1 MDQTAQDPWVD
12 IAALEN
18 ETAQLLQFVSPQ
30 KNVGRNQKRD
40 GRGSQDTT
48 ASKRGADSKKR
59 PKADDSATPTKR
71 PLKKGRGVGGGAGDT
86 PNRVT
91 ALMAL
96 SQSTDSGLDRTKSLY
111 NAGGG
116 SSNSTTA
123 TPTRSAMGS
132 SGSSRVTVE
141 VLDDAGQDA
150 TPRDDVELKR
160 EKLRDQLLAAEAEQV
175 RLTQASEA
183 GYRTSHF
190 PQEKNRVARRDDT
203 FVPAPTVRIGD
214 VNREKSRLDRLE
226 ESARAKARASRNEA
240 DSRREFLQQDVA
252 ATKIQSLFRSAIG
265 RQKFDLVKRLKE
277 LVRTFTQIYALSSTI
292 YTPIYTYTP
301 YHIYALFVHCLGTH
315 PLVYVPFRIHALSY
329 ACPFLYPHP
338 LISTPSHFH
347 ALSYVGRD
355 GVGLDRGARPR
366 VRGHLVLQQAHRS
379 EPVGEARRA
388 RRATIQVRQRQET
401 AALLLGSCAPRYH
414 TTTHPPPALIMPAD
428 ITPCILL
435 LRLLLRGLRCY

>member
-1 MDQTAQDPWVD
+1 MDQIAQDPWVD

-30 KNVGRNQKRD
+30 KNGGRNQKRD
-40 GRGSQDTT
+40 GRGSQDTN
-48 ASKRGADSKKR
+48 ASKRGVDSKKR

-86 PNRVT
+86 PNRAT

-116 SSNSTTA
+116 NSATT
-123 TPTRSAMGS
+123 TPIRSTMGS

-150 TPRDDVELKR
+150 TPRDDIELKR

-175 RLTQASEA
+175 RLMQASES
-183 GYRTSHF
+183 GYRTSQF
-190 PQEKNRVARRDDT
+190 PQEKTRVARRDDT
-203 FVPAPTVRIGD
+203 FVHAPTVRIGD

-226 ESARAKARASRNEA
+226 DSARAMARTFLNEA
-240 DSRREFLQQDVA
+240 ESRREFLQQDVA

-277 LVRTFTQIYALSSTI
+277 LVCAIIY
-292 YTPIYTYTP
+292 
-301 YHIYALFVHCLGTH
+301 
-315 PLVYVPFRIHALSY
+315 R
-329 ACPFLYPHP
+329 
-338 LISTPSHFH
+338 
-347 ALSYVGRD
+347 
-355 GVGLDRGARPR
+355 
-366 VRGHLVLQQAHRS
+366 
-379 EPVGEARRA
+379 
-388 RRATIQVRQRQET
+388 
-401 AALLLGSCAPRYH
+401 
-414 TTTHPPPALIMPAD
+414 
-428 ITPCILL
+428 
-435 LRLLLRGLRCY
+435 

>member
-1 MDQTAQDPWVD
+1 MDQAQDPWVD

-30 KNVGRNQKRD
+30 KNGGRNQKRD
-40 GRGSQDTT
+40 GRGSQDAN
-48 ASKRGADSKKR
+48 ASKRGADTKKR

-86 PNRVT
+86 PNRAT

-96 SQSTDSGLDRTKSLY
+96 SQSMDSGLDRTKSLY

-116 SSNSTTA
+116 SSATA

-175 RLTQASEA
+175 RLTKAAEA
-183 GYRTSHF
+183 GYRTSQF
-190 PQEKNRVARRDDT
+190 PQEKTRVARQDDT

-226 ESARAKARASRNEA
+226 ESARAKARTFRNEA
-240 DSRREFLQQDVA
+240 DSRREFLQQV
-252 ATKIQSLFRSAIG
+252 
-265 RQKFDLVKRLKE
+265 
-277 LVRTFTQIYALSSTI
+277 SSTQ
-292 YTPIYTYTP
+292 
-301 YHIYALFVHCLGTH
+301 
-315 PLVYVPFRIHALSY
+315 PLNI
-329 ACPFLYPHP
+329 LY
-338 LISTPSHFH
+338 
-347 ALSYVGRD
+347 
-355 GVGLDRGARPR
+355 
-366 VRGHLVLQQAHRS
+366 
-379 EPVGEARRA
+379 
-388 RRATIQVRQRQET
+388 
-401 AALLLGSCAPRYH
+401 
-414 TTTHPPPALIMPAD
+414 
-428 ITPCILL
+428 
-435 LRLLLRGLRCY
+435 